1 MVYPIVTMIEQIEHL
16 GMGVVNL
23 IRAADADLPMVP
35 RALPREHLLKRFSN
49 RPCTTWG
56 GRGTSART
64 DAGIVKLSRIRLTDP
79 QDDGLESR
87 REPGMLGVDH
97 RDSA

>member
-1 MVYPIVTMIEQIEHL
+1 MSFTSCA
-16 GMGVVNL
+16 L
-23 IRAADADLPMVP
+23 ICCQL
-35 RALPREHLLKRFSN
+35 ALPTTDPVKVTTESL
-49 RPCTTWG
+49 RPF
-56 GRGTSART
+56 
-64 DAGIVKLSRIRLTDP
+64 DGIVKLSRIRRTDP